1 MDIPLISYI
10 CSVLSRLSYMN
21 NTNFLHHYV
30 EIFNIPE
37 FKKQLHKIRTVSNEN
52 IFEPKIENISN
63 ISKKINS
70 IIKERYK
77 QNDGFDSSHIK
88 YISISTSN
96 YSSVYIIAD
105 KLTNTIYI
113 AFRGTYS
120 IKSALSYLKLTS
132 IKPYKTNKKSNNGI
146 LLGVFKIVGEIFYTI
161 NESIHFLSKNF
172 LRTDNYKLVT
182 TGHSL
187 GGGCAQIFSY
197 LLIKNKPN
205 LKITCVTFG
214 GPRTMNKSLITKYN
228 NYIENKVIMFRRY
241 ITNGDPIPL
250 LPFTT
255 NSGNDSYYHT
265 DDDNDKMSFTSISC
279 KNVLKTNKVLCNLH
293 NKTKKIK
300 PDPKYH
306 GVYLGIYYKGA
317 GEDLLKTTKEIERH
331 DGNTVCRIN
340 IGGNNEP
347 YKAIFFLLDD
357 LKTKTR
363 VHKFFNKTVKKLK
376 KIFTTDYKH
385 QDIYMNTKV
394 FNNLLKNSIILE
406 EDNLNPIKTDKIEKI
421 EQTTHHPELY
431 NV

>member
-30 EIFNIPE
+30 EIFKIPE
-37 FKKQLHKIRTVSNEN
+37 FKSQLHLIKSISNED
-52 IFEPKIENISN
+52 IFEPKIKNISN
-63 ISKKINS
+63 ISKKIN
-70 IIKERYK
+70 ITTKEKYK
-77 QNDGFDSSHIK
+77 NNNDFESSDVK

-105 KLTNTIYI
+105 KLTNTISI

-132 IKPYKTNKKSNNGI
+132 INPYKTNKKSNNGI
-146 LLGVFKIVGEIFYTI
+146 LLGIFKIVGEIFYTI
-161 NESIHFLSKNF
+161 CESIKFLSNDF
-172 LRTDNYKLVT
+172 LKTNNYKLVT

-214 GPRTMNKSLITKYN
+214 GPRTMNKALISKYN
-228 NYIENKVIMFRRY
+228 NYIENKDIMFRRY

-255 NSGNDSYYHT
+255 NSGNNSYYHT
-265 DDDNDKMSFTSISC
+265 DDNNNKMSFTSISC
-279 KNVLKTNKVLCNLH
+279 KNVYKTNKVFCNLN

-300 PDPKYH
+300 PNPKYH
-306 GVYLGIYYKGA
+306 SVYLGVYYKGA
-317 GEDLLKTTKEIERH
+317 GEDLFKTTKEIDRYNG
-331 DGNTVCRIN
+331 DTVCKIN

-347 YKAIFFLLDD
+347 YKVVFFLLDD
-357 LKTKTR
+357 LKTKSP
-363 VHKFFNKTVKKLK
+363 VYKLFNKTVKKLK
-376 KIFTTDYKH
+376 KTFLTDYKH
-385 QDIYMNTKV
+385 QDIYMNTTV
-394 FNNLLKNSIILE
+394 FNNLLKNSVVLDN
-406 EDNLNPIKTDKIEKI
+406 DNLNPVKSDKIEKI
-421 EQTTHHPELY
+421 EQTTSKPQLY